1 MPKLKVGKK
10 IKKFK
15 YTPEGLEAYFA
26 ALEKEKKKKKSR
38 KAWTKNNVRIMLNGF
53 LKILWFRKRSAPYD
67 KNFWTG
73 GKTHPPRPGYERK
86 GNLVART

>member
-26 ALEKEKKKKKSR
+26 ALEEQKKKKKKSR
-38 KAWTKNNVRIMLNGF
+38 TA
-53 LKILWFRKRSAPYD
+53 
-67 KNFWTG
+67 
-73 GKTHPPRPGYERK
+73 
-86 GNLVART
+86 

>member
-26 ALEKEKKKKKSR
+26 ALEEQKKKKK
-38 KAWTKNNVRIMLNGF
+38 K
-53 LKILWFRKRSAPYD
+53 
-67 KNFWTG
+67 
-73 GKTHPPRPGYERK
+73 
-86 GNLVART
+86 ARTA

>member
-26 ALEKEKKKKKSR
+26 ALEKKKKKKSR
-38 KAWTKNNVRIMLNGF
+38 KA
-53 LKILWFRKRSAPYD
+53 
-67 KNFWTG
+67 
-73 GKTHPPRPGYERK
+73 
-86 GNLVART
+86 